1 MKIYTKTGDKGE
13 TGLFGGDRVS
23 KDSLR
28 IEAYGAVDE
37 LNSLLGV
44 VRSFR
49 PGRKVDEI
57 LERIQNELFVL
68 GADLATKK
76 RNKRSLIPHITGSQ
90 VLLLER
96 TIDAIQ
102 RSLPPLKAFVLPGG
116 TPGAS
121 YLHYARTVCRRA
133 ERSAVRLMRLE
144 SINKDILVYLNR
156 LSDLLFVLSRR
167 QNLDAKKQEIQWKN
181 PSPRR

>member
-57 LERIQNELFVL
+57 LERIQNDLFVL

-133 ERSAVRLMRLE
+133 ERSAVRLMRSE